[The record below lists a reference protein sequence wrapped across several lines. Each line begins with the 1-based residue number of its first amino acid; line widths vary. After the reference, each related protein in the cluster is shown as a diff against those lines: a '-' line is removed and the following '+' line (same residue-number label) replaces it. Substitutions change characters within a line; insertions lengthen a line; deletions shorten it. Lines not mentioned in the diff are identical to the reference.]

1 MSHFC
6 VKISIIHLI
15 IYVQVLHF
23 PLKLQLSN
31 MRSSIY
37 KSIQS
42 KNQYSFLQIPKL
54 FCSILIFREC
64 LLTTFFST
72 KSKENYFFLLA
83 IFLISSKDCSAADSI
98 NLALRIFRWLS
109 LYKNSVNNSSFV
121 FSDSFF
127 SVSMLHSTHLQGSK
141 T

>member
-42 KNQYSFLQIPKL
+42 KNQYSFLQIPNL

-98 NLALRIFRWLS
+98 NLALRIFLH
-109 LYKNSVNNSSFV
+109 L
-121 FSDSFF
+121 FF
-127 SVSMLHSTHLQGSK
+127 LILFFQYQCCIQHVCKVQRHK
-141 T
+141 KK

>member
-42 KNQYSFLQIPKL
+42 RNQYFFLQIPNL

>member
-42 KNQYSFLQIPKL
+42 KNQYSFLQIPNL

-109 LYKNSVNNSSFV
+109 LYKNSVSNSSFV